1 VKNPVGDIEQ
11 FLWIVTVVV
20 FTACTIPAVAS
31 GSTKT
36 DDTADAARI
45 VQIEKDFAEMQITKD
60 AKKIATVAAVMSDEL
75 YWNHPATGV
84 VTKTELLEAIQSKDY
99 VLAST
104 TFQPFLVKVYGST
117 AIVHCI
123 NSSIATYKGKDISG
137 TFVSFDVF
145 EKQNG
150 RWVWVAFEGGKVG
163 DKFADKIVCNASICS
178 PNQPGF
184 SFKR

>member
-1 VKNPVGDIEQ
+1 MNFPVRDIERL
-11 FLWIVTVVV
+11 LWIVAILV
-20 FTACTIPAVAS
+20 FSACAIPALAF
-31 GSTKT
+31 GSVETQE
-36 DDTADAARI
+36 TADAARI

-60 AKKIATVAAVMSDEL
+60 EKKIAAVAAVMSDEL
-75 YWNHPATGV
+75 YWSHPASGV
-84 VTKTELLEAIQSKDY
+84 ATKTELIEAIRSKDY
-99 VLAST
+99 VVVST
-104 TFQPFLVKVYGST
+104 TFQPFLVKIYGST

-123 NSSIATYKGKDISG
+123 NSSTGTYKGKDISG

-150 RWVWVAFEGGKVG
+150 RWVWIAFEGGKVG
-163 DKFADKIVCNASICS
+163 DKLADKIICNGSICS